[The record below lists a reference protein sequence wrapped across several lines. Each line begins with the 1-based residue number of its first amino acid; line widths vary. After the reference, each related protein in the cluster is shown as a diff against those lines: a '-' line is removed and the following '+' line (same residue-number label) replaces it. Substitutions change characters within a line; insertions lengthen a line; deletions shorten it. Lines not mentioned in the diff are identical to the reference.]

1 MPFAVELFF
10 DPDLDGA
17 VRRVWAQVAKK
28 TGIPNRMADTG
39 NRPHISLAAFNDCK
53 VQALI
58 ESLRALSA
66 EAPSIEIDLN
76 SIGTFA
82 SDEGVLFLA
91 PVVTRGLIKIHL
103 DCQARL
109 KDLTEGMWPYYLPEK
124 LAFHCTVNTG
134 LRSEEIHQAIAAV
147 KGLGLPKLGKAM
159 ALGLVRIPE
168 MEFIETFKL
177 KAG

>member
-1 MPFAVELFF
+1 MLF
-10 DPDLDGA
+10 
-17 VRRVWAQVAKK
+17 R
-28 TGIPNRMADTG
+28 
-39 NRPHISLAAFNDCK
+39 S
-53 VQALI
+53 
-58 ESLRALSA
+58 
-66 EAPSIEIDLN
+66 
-76 SIGTFA
+76 
-82 SDEGVLFLA
+82 
-91 PVVTRGLIKIHL
+91 
-103 DCQARL
+103 